1 MTFTI
6 DIEIYD
12 CTIHILN
19 NVPDIEYNSYMKVY
33 FDEVPDRLPN
43 VGCTWTI
50 QDKKNKEHYVIDF
63 QKKLKK
69 DADCMNIIVHESLHV
84 AFAIAEKIMMPY
96 SIENDEPFC
105 YLCGYIVEKI
115 FKGVFI

>member
-1 MTFTI
+1 MTFSF

-12 CTIHILN
+12 CTIHVLN
-19 NVPDIEYNSYMKVY
+19 NVTGAEYDSYMKVY
-33 FDEVPDRLPN
+33 FNEIPDRTSSS
-43 VGCTWTI
+43 GAMWTI
-50 QDKKNKEHYVIDF
+50 QDRTGKEHYVIDF
-63 QKKLKK
+63 QKRLRK
-69 DADCMNIIVHESLHV
+69 DGASINIIVHESLHV

-115 FKGVFI
+115 YKGVF

>member
-1 MTFTI
+1 MPKHGKHGLREQKKSGNILRIMGEEMTFTI

-12 CTIHILN
+12 STIHILN
-19 NVPDIEYNSYMKVY
+19 NVPDTEYNSYMKVY

-50 QDKKNKEHYVIDF
+50 QDKNNKEHYVIDF

-69 DADCMNIIVHESLHV
+69 DAECMNIIVHESLHV
-84 AFAIAEKIMMPY
+84 AFAIAEKIMMP
-96 SIENDEPFC
+96 
-105 YLCGYIVEKI
+105 
-115 FKGVFI
+115 

>member
-6 DIEIYD
+6 DIAIYD

-19 NVPDIEYNSYMKVY
+19 NVSDEDYDSYMKVY
-33 FDEVPDRLPN
+33 FDEVPDRTPN
-43 VGCTWTI
+43 IGTTWTI
-50 QDKKNKEHYVIDF
+50 SDKKNKEHYVIDF
-63 QKKLKK
+63 QSKLQKKPE
-69 DADCMNIIVHESLHV
+69 CINIIVHESLHV
-84 AFAIAEKIMMPY
+84 AFAIADKIMMPY

-115 FKGVFI
+115 FEGVF

>member
-12 CTIHILN
+12 CTIHVLN
-19 NVPDIEYNSYMKVY
+19 NIHDDDYKTYMKEK
-33 FDEVPDRLPN
+33 FNEVPERTDC
-43 VGCTWTI
+43 VGTMWKI
-50 QDKKNKEHYVIDF
+50 QDKKSKEHYVIDF
-63 QKKLKK
+63 QKRLKR
-69 DADCMNIIVHESLHV
+69 DPESINIIVHESLHV

-115 FKGVFI
+115 YKGVF